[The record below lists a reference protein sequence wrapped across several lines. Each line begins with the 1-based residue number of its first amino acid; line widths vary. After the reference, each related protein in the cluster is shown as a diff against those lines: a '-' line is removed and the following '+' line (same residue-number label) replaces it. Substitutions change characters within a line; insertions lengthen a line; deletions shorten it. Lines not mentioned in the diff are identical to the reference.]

1 MKEKSSKI
9 FWSLLMFLMILLY
22 AVLNMMVDWSNYL
35 FVNLILFIILKIY
48 FQYNLYVTIVLLI
61 FVHGIY
67 LIVFFITSIFY
78 FSRIHLSTT
87 FIMKRSLF
95 QKDSYK
101 INASIH
107 PITFLCV
114 KKHEKQF
121 GSKISKYNKLK
132 NKTLFLTK
140 NQFFSQ
146 IMTKDF
152 NLAIQKVIK
161 IIEKDKNVTTIT
173 FKTHEVYIDKIQR
186 LIKKFTNANQYDVS
200 IKQRKW
206 DRLYI
211 EPFAYLSLWQSIV
224 YVLKHPESLWR
235 RRPVYEVKIK
245 KIL

>member
-9 FWSLLMFLMILLY
+9 FWSLLMFLVILLY

-35 FVNLILFIILKIY
+35 VVNLILFFIFKSY
-48 FQYNLYVTIVLLI
+48 FQYNLYTTIVLLI
-61 FVHGIY
+61 FIQGIY

-78 FSRIHLSTT
+78 FNRIHLSTT

-95 QKDSYK
+95 RKDSYK

-107 PITFLCV
+107 PITFLCI

-121 GSKISKYNKLK
+121 RSKISKYNKLR
-132 NKTLFLTK
+132 NKTLFLNK

-146 IMTKDF
+146 IMAKDF
-152 NLAIQKVIK
+152 NLAIQNIMK
-161 IIEKDKNVTTIT
+161 ITQKNKNVKTVT
-173 FKTHEVYIDKIQR
+173 FKTHEVYIDKIQN
-186 LIKKFTNANQYDVS
+186 LIEKLTYANQYNVS

-206 DRLYI
+206 DRLHI

-224 YVLKHPESLWR
+224 YILKHPESLWR

-245 KIL
+245 KIS

>member
-9 FWSLLMFLMILLY
+9 FWSLLMFLVILLY

-35 FVNLILFIILKIY
+35 VVNLILFFIFKSY
-48 FQYNLYVTIVLLI
+48 FQYNLYTTIVLLI
-61 FVHGIY
+61 FIQGIY

-78 FSRIHLSTT
+78 FNRIHLSTT
-87 FIMKRSLF
+87 FIMKRSIF
-95 QKDSYK
+95 RKDSYK

-107 PITFLCV
+107 PITFLCI

-121 GSKISKYNKLK
+121 RSKISKYNKLR
-132 NKTLFLTK
+132 NKTLFLNK

-146 IMTKDF
+146 IMAKDF
-152 NLAIQKVIK
+152 NLAIQNIMK
-161 IIEKDKNVTTIT
+161 ITQKNKNVKTVT
-173 FKTHEVYIDKIQR
+173 FKTHEVYIDKIQN
-186 LIKKFTNANQYDVS
+186 LIEKLTYANQYNVS

-224 YVLKHPESLWR
+224 YILKHPESLWR

-245 KIL
+245 KIS